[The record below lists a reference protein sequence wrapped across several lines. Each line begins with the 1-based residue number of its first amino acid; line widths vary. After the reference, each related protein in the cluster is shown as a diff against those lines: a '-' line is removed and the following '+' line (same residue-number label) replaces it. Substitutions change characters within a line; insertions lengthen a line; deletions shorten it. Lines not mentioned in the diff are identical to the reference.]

1 AMAELSEL
9 PDAEAD
15 ELAGGSKKLLEG
27 LDDFYPTPTPYI
39 SAWHQA
45 PMISGREKLRLM
57 LQITSPRRAA
67 DKLKYLAGSES
78 AMGAFVGDIAP
89 EDTALR
95 LREVIS

>member
-1 AMAELSEL
+1 
-9 PDAEAD
+9 
-15 ELAGGSKKLLEG
+15 
-27 LDDFYPTPTPYI
+27 
-39 SAWHQA
+39 
-45 PMISGREKLRLM
+45 MISGREKLRLM